1 MTSPTRWLLLWLALL
16 SSAVLAGPRL
26 ELEVGGGATAL
37 PAVSPAVQ
45 ARVGLDLFDVL
56 TPSLKVVSRS
66 PWSPAESTV
75 GAYFELRAHTR
86 GVVQL
91 TGGVAAGL
99 FSATVATA
107 GTPVVGA
114 DGVVTVSQPTRL
126 RDDYLADLGL
136 RVKLGPAFV
145 GASVGVAPA
154 QQQVFGTLTL
164 GLALFGD

>member
-1 MTSPTRWLLLWLALL
+1 MTSPTRWLLLSLLL
-16 SSAVLAGPRL
+16 SSAAFAGPRL
-26 ELEVGGGATAL
+26 ELELGGGTTAW
-37 PAVSPAVQ
+37 PTTSPLLQ

-56 TPSLKVVSRS
+56 TPSLKVVSRT
-66 PWSPAESTV
+66 PWSPADATV

-99 FSATVATA
+99 FSATVSTPGA
-107 GTPVVGA
+107 PVVGE
-114 DGVVTVSQPTRL
+114 GGLVTVSPPTRL

-145 GASVGVAPA
+145 GASVGVAPV
-154 QQQVFGTLTL
+154 QQHVFGTLTV